1 MITDG
6 KKWHY
11 LTAKSLSAL
20 LRRIT
25 SNQNRDFYCLNCFYS
40 YNTKE
45 KLKKHERVCN
55 DHDHCYLEMPNE
67 ENKILK
73 YNYGEESLK
82 VPAIIY
88 ADLECLLEKMHSCQN
103 NPEKSYTEKKIS
115 IHFLVTHY
123 LQIVR
128 LIKQGKTVWKGFVK
142 I

>member
-11 LTAKSLSAL
+11 LTVKSLSVL

-25 SNQNRDFYCLNCFYS
+25 SNHNRNFCLNCFYS

-73 YNYGEESLK
+73 YNYGEKSLK

-88 ADLECLLEKMHSCQN
+88 ADLERLLEKMHSCQN
-103 NPEKSYTEKKIS
+103 NPEKSYAEKKIS
-115 IHFLVTHY
+115 IHFLVTHC

-128 LIKQGKTVWKGFVK
+128 LIQQGKTVWKGIVK